1 MTDDLR
7 RQLAEA
13 NHILFDQG
21 VLDAFGHVSVRRPD
35 RPDRFLL
42 ARNMAPV
49 LVTPGDVQ
57 EYDLDGETRDP
68 APSYLERFIHAE
80 IYRARPDVQA
90 VVHSHSASVIPFG
103 LSSTP
108 LRPLFHMAGFLAD
121 GVGRFEIRDA
131 AGDETDL
138 LVRDAPLGAALASSL
153 GEAPFALM
161 RGHGS
166 VAVGASLPL
175 AVYRAVYAEENAAL
189 QLRSLPLGDAV
200 QLTVG
205 EGRAAAATNAGQVAR
220 AWDMWRRLA
229 AARHELLR
237 TG

>member
-1 MTDDLR
+1 MSDDLR

-21 VLDAFGHVSVRRPD
+21 VLDAFGHVSVRLPD

-49 LVTPGDVQ
+49 LVTPADVQ
-57 EYDLDGETRDP
+57 EYDLDGETHDP
-68 APSYLERFIHAE
+68 SPSYLERFIHAE

-103 LSSTP
+103 LCSAP

-138 LVRDAPLGAALASSL
+138 LVRDAALGAALASSL

-166 VAVGASLPL
+166 VAVGPSLPL

-189 QLRSLPLGDAV
+189 HLRSLPLGHV
-200 QLTVG
+200 VELTTS
-205 EGRAAAATNAGQVAR
+205 EGRAAAETNAGQVSR

-229 AARHELLR
+229 ARHDSLR
-237 TG
+237 

>member
-1 MTDDLR
+1 MTEDLR
-7 RQLAEA
+7 VQLAEA

-21 VLDAFGHVSVRRPD
+21 VLDAFGHVSVRTAAGA
-35 RPDRFLL
+35 DRFLL

-49 LVTPGDVQ
+49 LVTPGDIQ
-57 EYDLDGETRDP
+57 EYDLDGVTRDP
-68 APSYLERFIHAE
+68 GPSYLERFIHAE

-103 LSSTP
+103 LSSTQ
-108 LRPLFHMAGFLAD
+108 LRPLVHMAGFLAD
-121 GVGRFEIRDA
+121 GIARFEIRDA
-131 AGDETDL
+131 AGDATDL
-138 LVRDAPLGAALASSL
+138 LVRDAALGAALATAL

-166 VAVGASLPL
+166 VAVGPSLPL

-189 QLRSLPLGDAV
+189 QLRSLPLADV
-200 QLTVG
+200 VPLTAG
-205 EGRAAAATNAGQVAR
+205 EGRAAAETNAGQVAR

-229 AARHELLR
+229 ARHDALR
-237 TG
+237 AG